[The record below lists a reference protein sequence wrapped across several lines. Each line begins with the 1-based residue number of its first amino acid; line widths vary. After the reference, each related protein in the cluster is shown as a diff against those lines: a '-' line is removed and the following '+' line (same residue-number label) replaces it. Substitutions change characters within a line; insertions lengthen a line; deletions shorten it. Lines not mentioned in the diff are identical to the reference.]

1 MSDPKTDT
9 FDRLKKF
16 MSMTP
21 AERDEA
27 LFLQSQRFKSIL
39 ESEGIVKTMR
49 ELNEMMNGNA
59 KEPGLPFRVQEMEAK
74 IRRLVK
80 SNAVLQKALYI
91 CTGIWIAVKFYFEFI
106 APHKP

>member
-1 MSDPKTDT
+1 MSDVKTDT
-9 FDRLKKF
+9 YDRLKKF

-27 LFLQSQRFKSIL
+27 LFLQVQRFKSIL
-39 ESEGIVKTMR
+39 ESEGIVKSMR
-49 ELNEMMNGNA
+49 ELNEIMDGQGEN
-59 KEPGLPFRVQEMEAK
+59 PGLLVRMKWQEERTHK
-74 IRRLVK
+74 LVK
-80 SNAVLQKALYI
+80 SNAKLQAALYV